1 MTSLPKMGVRTCG
14 SDLSFMMKPQ
24 ILEAQFWAAKGKK
37 LIMNLAG
44 RKVTEGSLQM
54 DFEREGDGGWYA
66 VIPTWPGP
74 KSALAMVDGADT
86 FLDGLTPAKGPTR
99 IGLHLSLNEQDGA
112 WRKLDYLLPH
122 PFADGAYYVDCTT
135 GAEMWLC
142 GVTEFVF
149 GQMPPYIW
157 FKVQH

>member
-1 MTSLPKMGVRTCG
+1 
-14 SDLSFMMKPQ
+14 MKPQ

-37 LIMNLAG
+37 LIMSLAG
-44 RKVTEGSLQM
+44 RKLVNGELKM
-54 DFEREGDGGWYA
+54 DFEREEDGSWYA

-86 FLDGLTPAKGPTR
+86 FLDGLTPAQGPTR
-99 IGLHLSLNEQDGA
+99 IGLNLSLNEQDAA

-122 PFADGAYYVDCTT
+122 PFADGAYYVDCST

-149 GQMPPYIW
+149 GQMPPSIY
-157 FKVQH
+157 FKVLK